1 MESADY
7 NTSSLN
13 IFRDVKKNILENN
26 DYFIIDGIKYI
37 KRSGWKKFICILH
50 IYGNKII

>member
-13 IFRDVKKNILENN
+13 IFREVKDNIGES
-26 DYFIIDGIKYI
+26 KYGSL
-37 KRSGWKKFICILH
+37 RTP
-50 IYGNKII
+50 